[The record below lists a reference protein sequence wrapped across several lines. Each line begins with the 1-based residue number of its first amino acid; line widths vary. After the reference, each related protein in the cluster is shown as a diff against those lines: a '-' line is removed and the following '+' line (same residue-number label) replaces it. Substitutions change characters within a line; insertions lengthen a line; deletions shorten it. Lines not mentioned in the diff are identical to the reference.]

1 MLVLHVCQMEGCKK
15 EGSMCVCMC
24 VRVRVYVCMCVQTT
38 FEQLHM
44 RLNNMDSGSGDSRI
58 MTYARMTDLR
68 EAENSLLDGLRL
80 QGETADRM
88 QRTINQLVA
97 DVERI
102 ASSYNSSEQVGVE
115 HVTCVCVHT

>member
-1 MLVLHVCQMEGCKK
+1 VWLVLWL
-15 EGSMCVCMC
+15 
-24 VRVRVYVCMCVQTT
+24 QTT
-38 FEQLHM
+38 FEQLHI
-44 RLNNMDSGSGDSRI
+44 RLNNMDTASGDSRI

-68 EAENSLLDGLRL
+68 EAENSLLDALRL

-102 ASSYNSSEQVGVE
+102 ASSYNSSEQV
-115 HVTCVCVHT
+115 